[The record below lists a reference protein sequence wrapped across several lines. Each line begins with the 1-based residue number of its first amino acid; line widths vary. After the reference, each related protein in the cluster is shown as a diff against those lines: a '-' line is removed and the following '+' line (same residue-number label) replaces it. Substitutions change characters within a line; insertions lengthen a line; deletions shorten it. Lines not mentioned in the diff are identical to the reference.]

1 METCREI
8 KPKEELLSL
17 PRLIV
22 YIIKSRDDWI
32 RTSDHTHPMRV
43 RYQTAPHPELD
54 RVMSG
59 WQDSNLRPPAP
70 KAGAMT
76 GLRYTPKKV
85 RANISFL
92 KNRSNRISTIFN
104 RVNALFIFIK
114 VSDQDIEKLLD
125 SFVQFI
131 FFTECLY
138 VMHIICEYN
147 VYNIILI

>member
-1 METCREI
+1 M
-8 KPKEELLSL
+8 
-17 PRLIV
+17 
-22 YIIKSRDDWI
+22 KSRDDWI